1 MRDEEGDSR
10 RKKGK
15 RGTNVPLSELGFK
28 AKLYSGI
35 ETEYTRRRV
44 KYKAARYRSIHT
56 DMVSKIARNAS
67 WPGSL

>member
-1 MRDEEGDSR
+1 MREEEGENR

-15 RGTNVPLSELGFK
+15 RGTHVPLSELGFK

-44 KYKAARYRSIHT
+44 KYKAARYCSPYPDT
-56 DMVSKIARNAS
+56 A
-67 WPGSL
+67 